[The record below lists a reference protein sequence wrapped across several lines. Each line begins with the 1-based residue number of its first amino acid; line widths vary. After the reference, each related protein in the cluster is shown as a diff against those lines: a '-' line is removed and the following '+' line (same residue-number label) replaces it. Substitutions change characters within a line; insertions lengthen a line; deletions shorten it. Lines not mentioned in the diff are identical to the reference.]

1 MLQHVKLV
9 EHNLSALQD
18 GADRVQIR
26 LVHIGAD
33 AFDSGTLPRVQ
44 AHGQQRGQAGLCA
57 VQRKAARRP
66 AFVRGKE
73 SHDIRTARSTGDQ
86 RQTRLAYRLSRL
98 DFLVADCRSRRRPAC
113 NADQWRTP
121 LYAGSAAERDRL
133 TLLGKLRHR
142 AGSRRVVGFA
152 GLPNCALKSTKSLNS
167 IGSVATPSSRDI
179 ASSCAQLLLEH
190 NGKAY
195 DSKLIVRA
203 PTATSIPNSGRC
215 EPRTSAAAIGPCAL
229 DSKRLGSRSL

>member
-1 MLQHVKLV
+1 
-9 EHNLSALQD
+9 
-18 GADRVQIR
+18 
-26 LVHIGAD
+26 
-33 AFDSGTLPRVQ
+33 
-44 AHGQQRGQAGLCA
+44 
-57 VQRKAARRP
+57 
-66 AFVRGKE
+66 
-73 SHDIRTARSTGDQ
+73 
-86 RQTRLAYRLSRL
+86 
-98 DFLVADCRSRRRPAC
+98 

-190 NGKAY
+190 NRKAY

-229 DSKRLGSRSL
+229 DSKRLGSRSLRRSRGRPGAAIAAVRGLQPSRRPRHLRPGLRFHARGR